1 MTSRNIS
8 IRDDLYERLSRM
20 KRKEQSFSDLIEEL
34 IEDGG
39 KGSFSRMMKYFGV
52 LADFPDDFDA
62 IIVNKR
68 DKMNKDLNTRKQ
80 DYLQGQVDGQ

>member
-62 IIVNKR
+62 IIAKKR
-68 DKMNKDLNTRKQ
+68 DEMNKDIKTRKQ
-80 DYLQGQVDGQ
+80 EHLQRQVNDQ

>member
-20 KRKEQSFSDLIEEL
+20 KRKEQSYSDLIEEL

-52 LADFPDDFDA
+52 LAEFPDEFDA
-62 IIVNKR
+62 IIASKR
-68 DKMNKDLNTRKQ
+68 DKMNKDLNTRKKEH
-80 DYLQGQVDGQ
+80 LFRLVDEQ